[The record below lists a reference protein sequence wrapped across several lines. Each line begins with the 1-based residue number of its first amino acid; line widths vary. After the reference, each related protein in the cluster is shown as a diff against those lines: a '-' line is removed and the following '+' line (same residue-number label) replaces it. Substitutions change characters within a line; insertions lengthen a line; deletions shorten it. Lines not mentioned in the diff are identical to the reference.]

1 MATRDT
7 AIAKPPSRLREPIV
21 SSAAPGGAL
30 QDIAAPR
37 PRFKFME
44 IQLLRLLPRR
54 YTVVTSAPF
63 LEIRCTWPRACSQA
77 LG

>member
-30 QDIAAPR
+30 QDIAAPGL
-37 PRFKFME
+37 PSNSWKFSFFAFCHVA
-44 IQLLRLLPRR
+44 ILL
-54 YTVVTSAPF
+54 
-63 LEIRCTWPRACSQA
+63 
-77 LG
+77 